1 MKKVE
6 LPNAEDIVEKKKTEP
21 KKNVVTGKDFE
32 KLTKI
37 AN

>member
-6 LPNAEDIVEKKKTEP
+6 LPDAENIVEKKKAEP
-21 KKNVVTGKDFE
+21 KKNVVTGKDFA